1 MMKNAGV
8 ILMMGFLAAW
18 MLGVSVTPDHV
29 VAWQDEGFI
38 SKGQE
43 LYREHCATCHGL
55 DAKGNGPAARAL
67 KKKPTDLTRIQQ
79 PGEKFPAYRVLNAIE
94 GEKITPAHGSRE
106 MPVWGTIFRRTKG
119 SMQEKGD
126 IYALMKYV
134 ESIQVHA
141 Q

>member
-8 ILMMGFLAAW
+8 ILMMGFLAAC